1 MNSRLF
7 VLLSFASLAASSPG
21 QISSILSTAEAH
33 YQADSSGFQ
42 SQYRNLWNSTP
53 PGYVETRSYV
63 PFDGDTGIGR
73 ADRTTCWDD
82 ADAWSSILHP
92 GQERQY
98 ARAGGWSGNGGP
110 PDEVFAES
118 TATIK
123 STWIA
128 YSASA
133 SPVPVDLV
141 YFLDG
146 WLFVASQSSDA
157 FSSVDV
163 SISTY
168 LGPPLFEASAKLE
181 GGGAGLSTSFSTANG
196 WPSGAWD
203 AAWTDTTSTLTSTA
217 TTSSDRMYDLNYF
230 ETVDDIL
237 FVQPNTPFYIEY
249 QISVTAT
256 TPGPYELFATSDFSQ
271 TATFDLT
278 SNTSGVT
285 VVELFGTVP
294 EPSSLVGLGIG
305 ALSAMRRRRRTR
317 TS

>member
-1 MNSRLF
+1 MNSRFYTFLT
-7 VLLSFASLAASSPG
+7 LAGLAASSMG
-21 QISSILSTAEAH
+21 QISDIRSTSEAY
-33 YQADSSGFQ
+33 YQSDSGGIQ
-42 SQYRNLWNSTP
+42 SQHRDLWNSVP

-110 PDEVFAES
+110 PEEVYARS
-118 TATIK
+118 TAIIN

-133 SPVPVDLV
+133 SPIPVDLF

-168 LGPPLFEASAKLE
+168 LGSPLFEASGKLE
-181 GGGAGLSTSFSTANG
+181 GGGVGLSTSFSTANG

-217 TTSSDRMYDLNYF
+217 TNQSDRMYDLNYF

-237 FVQPNTPFYIEY
+237 YVSPNTPFFIEY
-249 QISVTAT
+249 RISVIAT
-256 TPGPYELFATSDFSQ
+256 TPGPYEIFATSDFSD
-271 TATFDLT
+271 TAEFGFT
-278 SNTSGVT
+278 SNTAGVT

-294 EPSSLVGLGIG
+294 EPASLLGLGVG
-305 ALSAMRRRRRTR
+305 ALIAMRTRRRSRAG
-317 TS
+317 